1 MVRGPTDTRE
11 RILKAAGSLYGSHGC
26 AGTTLDDVLT
36 ASGITKGAFYH
47 YFKSKES
54 LCEALVEKVASE
66 YKDLA
71 EAIDAAAPP
80 FDRLE
85 SFLGELVRL
94 NQSGQWINCKLMLR
108 MSTESHASHPA
119 TEQRIRKFWRWYEGF
134 FVELIETCIKEGS
147 LSRKFSAE
155 TQAKLLMSTM
165 AGIVTFE
172 NVPGPKH
179 NISDIMET
187 LIKLLRS

>member
-1 MVRGPTDTRE
+1 MVRGATDTRE
-11 RILKAAGSLYGSHGC
+11 RILKAAGSLYSNHGC
-26 AGTTLDDVLT
+26 EGTTLDDILT

-47 YFKSKES
+47 YFKSKDA
-54 LCEALVEKVASE
+54 LGEALVERIVSE
-66 YKDLA
+66 YRFLA
-71 EAIDAAAPP
+71 EAIDPATAP
-80 FDRLE
+80 FDQLE

-94 NQSGQWINCKLMLR
+94 NQSGQWINCKLILR
-108 MSTESHASHPA
+108 MSTESHVNHPA
-119 TEQRIRKFWRWYEGF
+119 TEQRIKKFWRWYEGF

-165 AGIVTFE
+165 AGVVTFE

-179 NISDIMET
+179 NINEIMET
-187 LIKLLRS
+187 LIKLLRA